1 MNGSYKALGRGV
13 ELNRSSL
20 LPLITFYGL
29 DTTIGLL
36 GGHGRR
42 PAHKLAAILLRRLPF
57 GLVAQ
62 DRLLDAI
69 EGLEI
74 FSQRQQSVYTRYYYL
89 P

>member
-1 MNGSYKALGRGV
+1 MNGSYKALGRSV

-29 DTTIGLL
+29 DTIIGLL
-36 GGHGRR
+36 GDHVRR
-42 PAHKLAAILLRRLPF
+42 SAHKLATIMLRRLP
-57 GLVAQ
+57 LDLLAQ
-62 DRLLDAI
+62 DQLLTAI

-74 FSQRQQSVYTRYYYL
+74 FPQRQQSVYIRYYYL

>member
-1 MNGSYKALGRGV
+1 MNGSYKALGKGV

-42 PAHKLAAILLRRLPF
+42 SAHKLATIMLRRFPF
-57 GLVAQ
+57 DLLAQ
-62 DRLLDAI
+62 DQLLTAI
-69 EGLEI
+69 EGLGI
-74 FSQRQQSVYTRYYYL
+74 FPQRQQSVYMRYCYL